1 MFNLKVSPA
10 TAEALF
16 GRMPACS
23 EFLVACDPTEPLH
36 SDAPVG
42 ARHFN
47 GAFVVGYVRT
57 GEPNTADKVCVE
69 VIGEGHALVSTV
81 KRDQNRWR
89 QQCQCQWPRDCGLN
103 KAGPVGVASTKQGLD
118 V

>member
-69 VIGEGHALVSTV
+69 VIGEGHEF
-81 KRDQNRWR
+81 WF
-89 QQCQCQWPRDCGLN
+89 PRSSVT
-103 KAGPVGVASTKQGLD
+103 KIVGVNSVSANGRATAA
-118 V
+118 